1 MFSKLSSR
9 DTPSVKAS
17 DRFAW
22 YRRETGGESQKD
34 LEWHSTCRWLNENL
48 PPEYA
53 RDLANFLRPGGDLRP
68 GELLSQISSCNA
80 AAIVDLLYP
89 RTPGLFL
96 NSQMYDIFP
105 LVSAGSAQLPFA
117 RTLLQSCDPIR
128 TARLSAACLFAV
140 TGAATCLEA
149 LLDLGVDPNG
159 LDTPESWSY
168 LQLRNDQILPV
179 SPMDCAQLAGQEDC
193 RLVLELFG
201 GVSLHENL
209 PDQDTYQI

>member
-1 MFSKLSSR
+1 MFSKLSGRNSL
-9 DTPSVKAS
+9 DVNAS

-22 YRRETGGESQKD
+22 YKREKGGENQKD
-34 LEWHSTCRWLNENL
+34 MEWRVTRRWLEENL
-48 PPEYA
+48 PQAYIRNFA
-53 RDLANFLRPGGDLRP
+53 DLLRRGRELRP
-68 GELLSQISSCNA
+68 GELLSEISSCNA
-80 AAIVDLLYP
+80 AAMVDLLYP

-96 NSQMYDIFP
+96 DSRTYDIFP
-105 LVSAGSAQLPFA
+105 LVSADSAQLPFA
-117 RTLLQSCDPIR
+117 QMLLQSCDHIR
-128 TARLSAACLFAV
+128 TARLSAACLFSV

-193 RLVLELFG
+193 QLVLEMFG
-201 GVSLHENL
+201 GVSIHENL
-209 PDQDTYQI
+209 PS